1 MNGPVRRIHGLF
13 EPSLDSSKGGFVAEL
28 RIFSVQQNLA

>member
-1 MNGPVRRIHGLF
+1 MNDPIRQIHGLF
-13 EPSLDSSKGGFVAEL
+13 EPLLDSSKVGFITEL